1 MTCADSTGTT
11 TCGSTT
17 HLCIKADAT
26 KTATFYYREP
36 DGTTPVDI
44 TGLQAR
50 MRFAAVDGDTNLL
63 TLTSSPAAG
72 LTITPLLG
80 QVDMK
85 ITPAQT
91 GALDPDVKLEW
102 ELELYDPLDLT
113 VVTPLV
119 SGTADVTESVP

>member
-1 MTCADSTGTT
+1 MSGCGAVNE

-36 DGTTPVDI
+36 DGTTPIDI
-44 TGLQAR
+44 TGLEAR
-50 MRFAAVDGDTNLL
+50 IRFAAVGGDTNLL
-63 TLTSSPAAG
+63 TLTSDPAAG

-80 QVDMK
+80 QIDMK

-91 GALDPDVKLEW
+91 GALNLDVKLEW
-102 ELELYDPLDLT
+102 DLELYDPGDAT
-113 VVTPLV
+113 VVTALV
-119 SGTADVTESVP
+119 SGTADVTGPVP